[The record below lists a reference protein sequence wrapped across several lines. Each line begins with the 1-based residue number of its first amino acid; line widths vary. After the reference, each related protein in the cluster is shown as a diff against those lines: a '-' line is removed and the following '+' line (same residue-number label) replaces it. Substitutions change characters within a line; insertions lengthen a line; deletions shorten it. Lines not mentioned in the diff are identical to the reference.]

1 MNTEKIQKI
10 NSLIEN
16 IMNWQKQVRNKEL
29 IIKHLYKRLEMLENE

>member
-29 IIKHLYKRLEMLENE
+29 ILTHLYKRLEMLENE